1 MTICPT
7 DAVTDFYRIKLIGK
21 HGSGSRGAV
30 LQRNRIGTLLSLG
43 RSQVTLQAEIIA
55 LRHQLIVLQ
64 RAQNLSPKTASEVMV
79 C

>member
-1 MTICPT
+1 MGA
-7 DAVTDFYRIKLIGK
+7 DRAVRCYSEI
-21 HGSGSRGAV
+21 GSGRP
-30 LQRNRIGTLLSLG
+30 LSLG

>member
-7 DAVTDFYRIKLIGK
+7 DAVMDFYRIKLIGK
-21 HGSGSRGAV
+21 HGSGSSGAV

-64 RAQNLSPKTASEVMV
+64 CVEIALTKVLSE
-79 C
+79 